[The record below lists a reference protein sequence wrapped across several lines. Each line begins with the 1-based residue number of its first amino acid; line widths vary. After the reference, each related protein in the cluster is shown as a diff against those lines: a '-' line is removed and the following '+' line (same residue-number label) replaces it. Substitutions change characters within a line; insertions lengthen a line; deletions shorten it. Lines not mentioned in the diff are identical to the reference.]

1 MRGDPGRAEHFSK
14 TCTPPAFHVESASLT
29 GIRLNQAK
37 VEDASSPA
45 LALNHAETPPTSPS
59 LLPASQPRKQDPGKG
74 GTAER
79 KKRQCRSFLQ
89 VLGAMIFLGLE
100 REEEL

>member
-14 TCTPPAFHVESASLT
+14 MRAPPAFRVKSASLT

-45 LALNHAETPPTSPS
+45 LALNHAETPPASYPFF
-59 LLPASQPRKQDPGKG
+59 LPLNLESK
-74 GTAER
+74 T
-79 KKRQCRSFLQ
+79 Q
-89 VLGAMIFLGLE
+89 V
-100 REEEL
+100 REEQQRGKRDNAAPSSGSLEP

>member
-1 MRGDPGRAEHFSK
+1 MRRNTGRVEHFSK
-14 TCTPPAFHVESASLT
+14 ARAPQAFHVESASLT

-45 LALNHAETPPTSPS
+45 LALNRAETSPASPS
-59 LLPASQPRKQDPGKG
+59 LLPASKPRKQDPGEG

-79 KKRQCRSFLQ
+79 KEDTTLLIPPGPWSHDLP
-89 VLGAMIFLGLE
+89 GL
-100 REEEL
+100 